1 MAKPTHP
8 NQLRV
13 ALFSGNYNYVR
24 DGANQAQ
31 NRLVGYL
38 LRQGVAVRVYSA
50 TAKKAAFPATG
61 DLVSVPSAPIPGRG
75 EYRVALG
82 LPPSIRSD
90 IEAFSPNIIHVSAPD
105 YMNHRAVSL
114 ARAKGIPVLASMHTR
129 FETYFQFYGLKR
141 IAPFVMRML
150 RRFYNRC
157 DLVVAPSPSMA
168 KVMRSQGFGREVGLW
183 TRGIDTSIFNPE
195 RRERAWRRSLSIADD
210 DVVIGF
216 LGRLVMEKGLDVFAD
231 TIEELNARGV
241 AHRVLVIGDG
251 PARGWLESHLS
262 GAVFT
267 GFQSGADLG
276 RAVASLD
283 ILFNPSVTE
292 AFGNVTLEVM
302 ACGLPVVAAHAT
314 GSEDLVSDGVTGQ
327 LVPPGSIKG
336 FADALA
342 AYVADPDLRHAHGL
356 AGAQAACAYDWDEVN
371 SAVLEAYLRIAR

>member
-1 MAKPTHP
+1 MSKSTAPS
-8 NQLRV
+8 QLRV

-31 NRLVGYL
+31 NRLVAYL
-38 LRQGVAVRVYSA
+38 LQHGVAVRVYSA

-61 DLVSVPSAPIPGRG
+61 DLVSVPSVPIPGRS

-82 LPPSIRSD
+82 LPPFVRRD

-114 ARAKGIPVLASMHTR
+114 ARSKDIPVLASMHTR

-141 IAPFVMRML
+141 IAPFVMRVL

-183 TRGIDTSIFNPE
+183 TRGIDTNIFNPQQ
-195 RRERAWRRSLSIADD
+195 RDMTWRCSLGIADD

-231 TIEELNARGV
+231 TIRELTSRGI
-241 AHRVLVIGDG
+241 AHRVMVIGDG
-251 PARGWLESHLS
+251 PARGWLQAQLP
-262 GAVFT
+262 GALFT
-267 GFQSGADLG
+267 GFQSGVDLG

-283 ILFNPSVTE
+283 LLFNPSVTE

-302 ACGLPVVAAHAT
+302 ACGLPVIAAHAT
-314 GSEDLVSDGVTGQ
+314 GSEDLVSDGVTGR
-327 LVPPGSIKG
+327 LVAPGSITG

-342 AYVADPDLRHAHGL
+342 AYVADPALRKAHGM
-356 AGAQAACAYDWDEVN
+356 AGAQAARAYDWDEVN
-371 SAVLEAYLRIAR
+371 SAVLNAYLRIAR